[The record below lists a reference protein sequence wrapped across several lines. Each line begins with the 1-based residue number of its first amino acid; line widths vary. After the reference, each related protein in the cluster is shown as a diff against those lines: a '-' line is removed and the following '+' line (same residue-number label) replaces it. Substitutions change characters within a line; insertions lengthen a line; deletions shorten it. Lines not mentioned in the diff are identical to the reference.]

1 MSKII
6 FIADVFAEHH
16 LGGGELSNQELIK
29 QLTLRGHEVESK
41 LCQLINIPYLEQN
54 RKNHFIIANFLGLS
68 GEVIDFLR
76 ANCSYLIY
84 EHDHKYLTTRDPSVF
99 DDYLAPDQEVINRDF
114 YSCAKGV
121 FCQSKIH
128 QAVAQANLKLN
139 NIHSVGGN
147 LWDDETLDL
156 LEKLSHKEKIDRY
169 SIWDSAN
176 PIKNTSLAV
185 GYCER
190 KKLPYDLVGHLPY
203 NQFLERISDNKNLIF
218 LPQTLE
224 TLCRVAVEC
233 RMTGMTVMTNK
244 KLGAVS
250 EDWFS
255 LKGIELI
262 SFMREKRNAIC
273 SQVEET
279 LL

>member
-1 MSKII
+1 MNKII
-6 FIADVFAEHH
+6 FVADVFAEHH
-16 LGGGELSNQELIK
+16 LGGGELNNQELIR
-29 QLTLRGHEVESK
+29 QLILKGYNVESK
-41 LCQLINIPYLEQN
+41 LSASITLPYLEEN

-68 GEVIDFLR
+68 VEAIDFLR

-99 DDYLAPDQEVINRDF
+99 DNYLAPDQEVINRDF

-128 QAVAQANLKLN
+128 QEVAQKNLKLE
-139 NIHSVGGN
+139 NIYSVSGN
-147 LWDDETLDL
+147 LWDDKTLDL
-156 LEKLSHKEKIDRY
+156 LEKLSHKEKKDRY

-185 GYCER
+185 GYCAR
-190 KKLPYDLVGHLPY
+190 KNLPYNLVGHLSY
-203 NQFLERISDNKNLIF
+203 DQFLEKISDNKNLLF

-244 KLGAVS
+244 KLGAAS

-262 SFMREKRNAIC
+262 SLMREKKNTIC
-273 SQVEET
+273 KQVEEI

>member
-1 MSKII
+1 MNKII

-16 LGGGELSNQELIK
+16 LGGGELNNQELIN
-29 QLTLRGHEVESK
+29 QLSLKGYDVESR
-41 LCQLINIPYLEQN
+41 LSQLVNLPYLEEN
-54 RKNHFIIANFLGLS
+54 RKNHFIIANFLGLT
-68 GEVIDFLR
+68 GEAIDFLR
-76 ANCSYLIY
+76 ANCSYVIY
-84 EHDHKYLTTRDPSVF
+84 EHDHKYLATRDPSVF
-99 DDYLAPDQEVINRDF
+99 DKYLAPEQEVINRDF

-128 QAVAQANLKLN
+128 QEVAQVNLKLD
-139 NIHSVGGN
+139 NIYSVGGN

-156 LEKLSHKEKIDRY
+156 LEKLSHKEKRDRY
-169 SIWDSAN
+169 SIWDSSN

-190 KKLPYDLVGHLPY
+190 KSLPYDLVGYLPY
-203 NQFLERISDNKNLIF
+203 SEFLKKISDNKNYIF

-244 KLGAVS
+244 KLGAAS

-262 SFMREKRNAIC
+262 SYMREKKAAIC
-273 SQVEET
+273 GQVEET

>member
-1 MSKII
+1 MNKII
-6 FIADVFAEHH
+6 FVADVFAEHH
-16 LGGGELSNQELIK
+16 LGGGELSNQELIR
-29 QLTLRGHEVESK
+29 QLILKGYDVESK
-41 LCQLINIPYLEQN
+41 LSAAITIPYLEEN

-68 GEVIDFLR
+68 VEVIDFLR

-99 DDYLAPDQEVINRDF
+99 DNYLAPDQEVINRDF

-128 QAVAQANLKLN
+128 QEVAQKNLKLE
-139 NIHSVGGN
+139 NIYSVSGN
-147 LWDDETLDL
+147 LWDDKTLDL
-156 LEKLSHKEKIDRY
+156 LEKLSHKEKKDRY

-185 GYCER
+185 GYCAR
-190 KKLPYDLVGHLPY
+190 KNLPYDLVGHLSY
-203 NQFLERISDNKNLIF
+203 DQFLEKISNNKNLLF

-233 RMTGMTVMTNK
+233 RMTGMTVMNNK
-244 KLGAVS
+244 KLGAAS

-262 SFMREKRNAIC
+262 SLMREKKNTIC
-273 SQVEET
+273 KQVEEI

>member
-6 FIADVFAEHH
+6 FVADVFAEHH

-29 QLTLRGHEVESK
+29 QLTLKGHAVEEK
-41 LCQLINIPYLEQN
+41 LCPEIDMDFLQEN
-54 RKNHFIIANFLGLS
+54 RKNYFIIGNFLGLS
-68 GEVIDFLR
+68 GQSADFLR
-76 ANCSYLIY
+76 ANCSYVIY
-84 EHDHKYLTTRDPSVF
+84 EHDHKYISTRDPSVF
-99 DDYLAPDQEVINRDF
+99 ENFLAPETEVVNRDF

-121 FCQSKIH
+121 LCQSKIH
-128 QAVAQANLKLN
+128 QEVAQKNLKLD
-139 NIHSVGGN
+139 NIFSVGGN

-156 LEKLSHKEKIDRY
+156 LEEFSHKEKKDRY
-169 SIWDSAN
+169 SIWDSSN

-185 GYCER
+185 AYCAR
-190 KKLPYDLVGHLPY
+190 KKLSYDLVGYLPY
-203 NQFLERISDNKNLIF
+203 KEFLQKISDNKTLIF

-244 KLGAVS
+244 KLGASS

-255 LKGIELI
+255 LKGPDLI
-262 SFMREKRNAIC
+262 SYMREKRDTIC
-273 SQVEET
+273 SQVEE
-279 LL
+279 LLL